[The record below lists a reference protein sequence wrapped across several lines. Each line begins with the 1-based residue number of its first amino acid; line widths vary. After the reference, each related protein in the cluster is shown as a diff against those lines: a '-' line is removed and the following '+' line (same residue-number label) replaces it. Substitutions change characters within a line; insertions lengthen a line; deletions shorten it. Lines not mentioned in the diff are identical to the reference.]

1 MFRMPPQ
8 IDPAEE
14 KKRVQADVR
23 NNFIMFTV
31 LCAAIRLGMFFF
43 TVFSRSLILFFI
55 FSSNCLRKSASLAF
69 GKYRNKLA
77 RARKFLI

>member
-31 LCAAIRLGMFFF
+31 LCLAIRLGMFFF
-43 TVFSRSLILFFI
+43 FVFFVFF
-55 FSSNCLRKSASLAF
+55 FMESNFTS
-69 GKYRNKLA
+69 Y
-77 RARKFLI
+77 I

>member
-14 KKRVQADVR
+14 KRRVQAYVR

-31 LCAAIRLGMFFF
+31 ICAANRLAPYC
-43 TVFSRSLILFFI
+43 I
-55 FSSNCLRKSASLAF
+55 
-69 GKYRNKLA
+69 GKVLVNQS
-77 RARKFLI
+77 

>member
-23 NNFIMFTV
+23 NNFIMFTI
-31 LCAAIRLGMFFF
+31 LCVAIRLGMK
-43 TVFSRSLILFFI
+43 I
-55 FSSNCLRKSASLAF
+55 
-69 GKYRNKLA
+69 
-77 RARKFLI
+77 